1 MFSMGSGSDNTGSC
15 HRSCSCKTKKRDKC
29 LFCGRS
35 RGGRGAGGRALLC
48 HSPVAEETILDHFDD
63 EGSCVFFAQ
72 TGVEPLPE
80 WENGSSAT
88 REDRLRRS
96 VPITRTRRTH
106 LSSLI
111 VCPLKQG
118 RPVSSMSVTK
128 ETTASM

>member
-1 MFSMGSGSDNTGSC
+1 M
-15 HRSCSCKTKKRDKC
+15 
-29 LFCGRS
+29 
-35 RGGRGAGGRALLC
+35 LC

-88 REDRLRRS
+88 REGRLRRS
-96 VPITRTRRTH
+96 FLITRTRRTH